1 MIKSEDIKLGENIK
15 KIRLDKKLS
24 RKALAKKIGVSE
36 VTITRYE
43 NNDREPNMNTL
54 KKLSEALGVSVI
66 DIIYPTGSDK
76 ESAINNF
83 QSIIEE
89 AYYYPELIK
98 AFKTIT
104 TFTTS
109 NLSKELDSL
118 SNEQI
123 DELKK
128 LVSEYIEFQLT
139 KFLNNK

>member
-1 MIKSEDIKLGENIK
+1 M
-15 KIRLDKKLS
+15 
-24 RKALAKKIGVSE
+24 AKKIGVSE

-128 LVSEYIEFQLT
+128 LVLST
-139 KFLNNK
+139 

>member
-1 MIKSEDIKLGENIK
+1 MIKSEDIKLGKNIK

>member
-123 DELKK
+123 DELN
-128 LVSEYIEFQLT
+128 IEFQLT

>member
-128 LVSEYIEFQLT
+128 LVSEIFE
-139 KFLNNK
+139 